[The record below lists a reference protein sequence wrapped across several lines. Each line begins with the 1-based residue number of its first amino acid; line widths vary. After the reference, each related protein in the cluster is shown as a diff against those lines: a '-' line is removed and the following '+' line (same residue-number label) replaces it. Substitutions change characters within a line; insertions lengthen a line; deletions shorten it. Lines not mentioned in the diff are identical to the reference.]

1 MNPRRSP
8 LLFLLAPMAI
18 AALWFWLAGPA
29 RAQLSR
35 LGEGKDFKYPAEYYP
50 VSNGVRR
57 LKTLITGARWQMMS
71 NNIVALQEPR
81 IQRTRADGQL
91 EWTVLARECQFSLLT
106 KEAHGSSNVFFR
118 TADERFFLTGVG
130 FLWQQTN
137 SVLTLSNQTLTWIDK
152 TALTNSPK
160 P

>member
-1 MNPRRSP
+1 MNPRRST
-8 LLFLLAPMAI
+8 LLVLLTT
-18 AALWFWLAGPA
+18 AAVVSLWLAGSA
-29 RAQLSR
+29 RAQLAR
-35 LGEGKDFKYPAEYYP
+35 QPKGTHFKYPAEYYP

-57 LKTLITGARWQMMS
+57 LKTLITGASYQMMS
-71 NNIVALQEPR
+71 NNIVALMEPR
-81 IQRTRADGQL
+81 IERTREDGQL
-91 EWTVLARECQFSLLT
+91 EWTVRARECQFSLLT
-106 KEAHGSSNVFFR
+106 REARGSSNVFFR
-118 TADERFFLTGVG
+118 TADERMFLTGVG